1 MHAKKS
7 GMAGRKRSEPEGEK
21 RGGNGNNGLDGDKV
35 LKVSWEGNEDAY
47 IAERLKELFKEFGEV
62 EDVVIRFNKKRR
74 TSVIGLGSVCGDL
87 NKAAAVEGSSV
98 FPPRHVEP
106 EPYIPVVNNLVG
118 VSYLAKEASI
128 LDKLMK

>member
-7 GMAGRKRSEPEGEK
+7 GMAGGREASGGEK
-21 RGGNGNNGLDGDKV
+21 R
-35 LKVSWEGNEDAY
+35 
-47 IAERLKELFKEFGEV
+47 EV
-62 EDVVIRFNKKRR
+62 EMGIM
-74 TSVIGLGSVCGDL
+74 GLGSVCGDL